1 MNENAKDAALRY
13 LGPRD
18 HTTKE
23 VASHLKEKGF
33 SAEDIEPVIAFLKDC
48 RYVDDEDFAQRF
60 VIMSIEKGRG
70 PGRIRHDLE
79 EKGIPSSL
87 IRILLEEHYEADHE
101 KELALDLGRKK
112 AGENP
117 EEKDLARAGRFLAT
131 RGFGNSTIYYV
142 LGVLRKEARMEDE

>member
-23 VASHLKEKGF
+23 VASYLREKGF
-33 SAEDIEPVIAFLKDC
+33 SAEDIEPVIAFLQDC

-70 PGRIRHDLE
+70 PMRIRRDLE
-79 EKGIPSSL
+79 EKGIPASVTS
-87 IRILLEEHYEADHE
+87 ILLEEHLEVDRE
-101 KELALDLGRKK
+101 REQALELGRKK

-117 EEKDLARAGRFLAT
+117 EEKDLEAIVKTGLLF
-131 RGFGNSTIYYV
+131 STAKAFRPDAMY
-142 LGVLRKEARMEDE
+142 M